1 MSTMSSVRDAV
12 LQFNQGRDPERLAIK
27 LAKMR
32 QHPFLFLRGTCHLFY
47 ESLPYLSV
55 LQKAPLAW
63 SCGDLHFENFG
74 SYKGDNRLVYFD
86 VNDFDEAILA
96 PCSWD
101 LLRLLTSLRCG
112 ADAMNVSAGQA
123 LQVSRECLQGYRMAL
138 TQGKPLWVEEETATG
153 LVQDL
158 FGALRKRD
166 RRTFLDRRTIK
177 KGSHRHL
184 KVDGVKALPVND
196 KDRAGVEAFMM
207 SFASTQPN
215 PEFYRVLDVAR
226 RIAGTGSLGVA
237 RFVILI
243 EGKGS
248 PDGHYLLDLKEA
260 RPSALKDPLLKAGI
274 PVAPWKD
281 EAIRV
286 ATVQSR
292 MQAVNHAFLHPV
304 VLDGLPCLLKGLQ
317 PSEDRV
323 AMSDGG
329 RNPER
334 LREAAVAMGR
344 VLAWDHLR
352 SSGRA
357 GSAMADDLIA
367 FGQDGLWNDEL
378 LAAVDDRVDLTRRQW
393 ISFVDE
399 NNS

>member
-1 MSTMSSVRDAV
+1 MPSMPSVRDAV
-12 LQFNQGRDPERLAIK
+12 LQFNRGRDPERLAMK

-32 QHPFLFLRGTCHLFY
+32 QHPFLFLRGACHLFY
-47 ESLPYLSV
+47 ESLPDLFV
-55 LQKAPLAW
+55 LRKAPLAW

-86 VNDFDEAILA
+86 INDFDEAILA
-96 PCSWD
+96 PCTWD

-112 ADAMNVSAGQA
+112 ADAMNVTAEQA
-123 LQVSRECLQGYRMAL
+123 LHISRECLHGYRMAL
-138 TQGKPLWVEEETATG
+138 AQGKPLWVEAETATG

-158 FGALRKRD
+158 FDALQKRD
-166 RRTFLDRRTIK
+166 RRAFLDRRTTK

-184 KVDGVKALPVND
+184 TVDGVKALPAND
-196 KDRAGVEAFMM
+196 QDRARVEAFMA
-207 SFASTQPN
+207 SFASTQSSPG
-215 PEFYRVLDVAR
+215 FYRVLDVAR
-226 RIAGTGSLGVA
+226 RIAGTGSLGVV
-237 RFVILI
+237 RFVILV

-248 PDGHYLLDLKEA
+248 PDGNYLLDLKEA
-260 RPSALKDPLLKAGI
+260 RPSALTGPLLKAGI
-274 PVAPWKD
+274 PVTSWQD
-281 EAIRV
+281 EAVRV

-304 VLDGLPCLLKGLQ
+304 VLDDLPCLLKGLQ

-357 GSAMADDLIA
+357 GSATADDLIA
-367 FGQDGLWNDEL
+367 FGREGSWSDEL
-378 LAAVDDRVDLTRRQW
+378 LAAVDDRVSLTRRQW
-393 ISFVDE
+393 ASFCSAKDA
-399 NNS
+399 